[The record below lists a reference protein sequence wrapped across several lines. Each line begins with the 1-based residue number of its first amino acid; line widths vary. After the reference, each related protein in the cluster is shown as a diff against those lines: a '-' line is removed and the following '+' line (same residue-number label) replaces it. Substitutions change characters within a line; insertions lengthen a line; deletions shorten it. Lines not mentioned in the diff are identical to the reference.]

1 MIEMETGTWEG
12 LRFIKSR
19 PVVPSEVAVSKALAD
34 YAKRQFGLPV
44 MDRKAIHQQEL
55 NKLNRRRY

>member
-1 MIEMETGTWEG
+1 MIEMEKGAWEG
-12 LRFIKSR
+12 VRIIKSC
-19 PVVPSEVAVSKALAD
+19 PVAPSKAVVSKALAD